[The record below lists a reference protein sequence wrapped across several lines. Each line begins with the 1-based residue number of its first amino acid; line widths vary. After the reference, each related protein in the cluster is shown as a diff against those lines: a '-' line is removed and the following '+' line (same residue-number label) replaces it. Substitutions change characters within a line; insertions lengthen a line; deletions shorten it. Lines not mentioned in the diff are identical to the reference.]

1 MTEELTKTD
10 IFRNLPFKDRDR
22 ERDARNREKKSTMT
36 EEGAKVRI
44 LTFLWNIL
52 DKMNPRVDKNV

>member
-1 MTEELTKTD
+1 MKEELTKTD

-44 LTFLWNIL
+44 LTFL
-52 DKMNPRVDKNV
+52 